1 MRSDLSLFPAA
12 DVSDSGVTCSATR
25 LPSLGLL
32 TFAVGVGIAVSIG
45 AAATAQ
51 ADSGSASASDSVQ
64 TASTP
69 ARERHTGAVSRSPA
83 ETPGATRSE
92 RRAARRAE
100 FESGRETTLLVRR
113 SARVNTTGRA
123 AESVNDV
130 AQLASEMELGSIAS
144 TAPQRGRQHRQP
156 ARLESDVE
164 ISATVG
170 RTADRADDNLSTR
183 LAGRSLVGKPVVGEP
198 VKIEDFQAPSIA
210 ASPDGD
216 TLYVTG
222 WRSAFK
228 SDLVAVVDARTMKTT
243 STIRVG
249 GDPRTLALSP
259 DGSTLYVNHW
269 GTFKVSVLDTKTATV
284 TNTITLREPP
294 SFYATLLQGAD
305 EQMSMVVSPDGAHVY
320 VMSTKSGK
328 LSVIDTRTQT
338 LERTIEV
345 RERKGIIDSWTVNAP
360 DGIAIS
366 GDGATMYVTDQDEK
380 SVATFDL
387 AKNTVIRTHDV
398 GAIEVKRFNPT
409 ARIMALAP
417 DGLVYLASFAGDS
430 IKVFDPRLGKVVK
443 RIAVG
448 NGPVNVTVSPN
459 GAAIYVINGLS
470 KSVSVISSSTGAV
483 SSTSPISFVPNNI
496 VFTADGA
503 QAFVIG
509 RDGDETVLARIDT
522 ALTVQLDS

>member
-1 MRSDLSLFPAA
+1 MRSDLGLLPADA
-12 DVSDSGVTCSATR
+12 VSDGGVTCSATR

-64 TASTP
+64 TASTQS
-69 ARERHTGAVSRSPA
+69 REHHVGAVSRSPA
-83 ETPGATRSE
+83 GKRGATRSE

-100 FESGRETTLLVRR
+100 VESGRETTSLVRR
-113 SARVNTTGRA
+113 STGVNTTGQA
-123 AESVNDV
+123 AESVDD
-130 AQLASEMELGSIAS
+130 ADQPASPLLLGSAAS

-156 ARLESDVE
+156 AGLESVVTL
-164 ISATVG
+164 SATVA
-170 RTADRADDNLSTR
+170 RSTDRADDNLSTR
-183 LAGRSLVGKPVVGEP
+183 FAGRSLIGKPVIGEP

-210 ASPDGD
+210 ASPDGN

-222 WRSAFK
+222 WRSVFK

-243 STIRVG
+243 STMHVG
-249 GDPRTLALSP
+249 YDPRTLAISP

-284 TNTITLREPP
+284 TNTITLRKPP
-294 SFYATLLQGAD
+294 GFYEALLDGAD
-305 EQMSMVVSPDGAHVY
+305 EQMSMMVSPDGAHVY

-328 LSVIDTRTQT
+328 LSVIDTRTQS

-345 RERKGIIDSWTVNAP
+345 RERKGIIDSWSVNAP
-360 DGIAIS
+360 DSIAIS
-366 GDGATMYVTDQDEK
+366 SDSATMYVTDQDEK
-380 SVATFDL
+380 SLATVDL
-387 AKNTVIRTHDV
+387 AKNTVTRTSNV

-417 DGLVYLASFAGDS
+417 DGLVYLASFAEDS

-483 SSTSPISFVPNNI
+483 SSTTPMSFVPDNI
-496 VFTADGA
+496 VFTADGE